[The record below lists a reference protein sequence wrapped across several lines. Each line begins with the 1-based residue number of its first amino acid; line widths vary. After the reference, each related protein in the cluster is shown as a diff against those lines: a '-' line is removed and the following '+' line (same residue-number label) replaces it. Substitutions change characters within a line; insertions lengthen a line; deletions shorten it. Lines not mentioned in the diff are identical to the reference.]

1 MIPLTIIADPLGGWL
16 ALAFILVF
24 IVKVILSA
32 FGGDVDADFGA
43 DGDVDV
49 DVNTDGFGFSA
60 SDFFSLKGFL
70 NFGVG
75 FCSSWALFGLD
86 KWWNVGL
93 AIVVGLITMFLLVL
107 AYRACMKLE
116 GTNTNEAPKDLLYR
130 IGTIYTTTNS
140 AVILQIKAN
149 GRIDE
154 LVTVP
159 DEGYSP
165 SDFKTGELA
174 FISKVESP
182 TETSIRFY
190 AKPYEAIAEDGSY
203 GAILPYEAIVEDG
216 PYDAIP
222 EDGDE
227 ISE

>member
-1 MIPLTIIADPLGGWL
+1 MIPLTIIVDSLGGWL
-16 ALAFILVF
+16 ALGFILVF
-24 IVKVILSA
+24 IAKAILSA
-32 FGGDVDADFGA
+32 FGGDADFGA
-43 DGDVDV
+43 DGDVDI

-116 GTNTNEAPKDLLYR
+116 GTNANEAPKDLLYR

-140 AVILQIKAN
+140 AVILQIKVN

-190 AKPYEAIAEDGSY
+190 AKPYEAIAEDG
-203 GAILPYEAIVEDG
+203 
-216 PYDAIP
+216 PYDTIP

>member
-1 MIPLTIIADPLGGWL
+1 MIPLTIIVDSLGGWL
-16 ALAFILVF
+16 ALGFILVF
-24 IVKVILSA
+24 IVKAFLSA
-32 FGGDVDADFGA
+32 IGGDVDIDT
-43 DGDVDV
+43 DVDT
-49 DVNTDGFGFSA
+49 DIDINTDGFGFSA

-86 KWWNVGL
+86 TWWRALIAVG
-93 AIVVGLITMFLLVL
+93 VGLITMFLLVL
-107 AYRACMKLE
+107 VYRACMKLE
-116 GTNTNEAPKDLLYR
+116 GTNANEAPKDLLYR

-140 AVILQIKAN
+140 AVILQIKVN

-190 AKPYEAIAEDGSY
+190 AKPYEAIAEDG
-203 GAILPYEAIVEDG
+203 PH
-216 PYDAIP
+216 DAIP

>member
-1 MIPLTIIADPLGGWL
+1 MIPLTIIVDSLGGWL
-16 ALAFILVF
+16 ALGFILVF
-24 IVKVILSA
+24 IVKAFLSA
-32 FGGDVDADFGA
+32 IGGDVDIDT
-43 DGDVDV
+43 DVDT
-49 DVNTDGFGFSA
+49 DIDINTDGFGFSA

-86 KWWNVGL
+86 TWWRALIAVG
-93 AIVVGLITMFLLVL
+93 VGLITMFLLVL
-107 AYRACMKLE
+107 VYRACMKLE
-116 GTNTNEAPKDLLYR
+116 GTNANEAPKDLLYR

-140 AVILQIKAN
+140 AVILQIKVN

-159 DEGYSP
+159 DEGYSS

-190 AKPYEAIAEDGSY
+190 AKPYEAIAEDG
-203 GAILPYEAIVEDG
+203 PYA
-216 PYDAIP
+216 AIP

>member
-1 MIPLTIIADPLGGWL
+1 MIPLTIIVDSLGGWL
-16 ALAFILVF
+16 ALGFILVF
-24 IVKVILSA
+24 IAKAILSA
-32 FGGDVDADFGA
+32 FGGDADFGA
-43 DGDVDV
+43 DGDVDI

-116 GTNTNEAPKDLLYR
+116 GTNANEAPKDLLYR

-140 AVILQIKAN
+140 AVILQIKVN

-190 AKPYEAIAEDGSY
+190 AKPYETIA
-203 GAILPYEAIVEDG
+203 EDG

>member
-1 MIPLTIIADPLGGWL
+1 MIPLTIIVDSLGGWL
-16 ALAFILVF
+16 ALGFILVF
-24 IVKVILSA
+24 IAKAILSA
-32 FGGDVDADFGA
+32 FGGDADFGA
-43 DGDVDV
+43 DGDVDI

-116 GTNTNEAPKDLLYR
+116 GTNANEAPKDLLYR

-140 AVILQIKAN
+140 AVILQIKVN

-190 AKPYEAIAEDGSY
+190 AKPYEAIAEDG
-203 GAILPYEAIVEDG
+203 
-216 PYDAIP
+216 PYDAIH

>member
-1 MIPLTIIADPLGGWL
+1 MIPLTIIVDSLGGWL
-16 ALAFILVF
+16 ALGFILVF
-24 IVKVILSA
+24 IAKAFLSA
-32 FGGDVDADFGA
+32 IGGSVDIDTDVDTDI
-43 DGDVDV
+43 DI
-49 DVNTDGFGFSA
+49 NTDGFGFSA

-86 KWWNVGL
+86 TWWRALIAVG
-93 AIVVGLITMFLLVL
+93 VGLITMFLLVL
-107 AYRACMKLE
+107 VYRACMKLE
-116 GTNTNEAPKDLLYR
+116 GTNANEAPKDLLYR

-140 AVILQIKAN
+140 AVILQIKVN

-190 AKPYEAIAEDGSY
+190 AKPYEAIAK
-203 GAILPYEAIVEDG
+203 DG

>member
-1 MIPLTIIADPLGGWL
+1 MIPLTIIVDSLGGWL
-16 ALAFILVF
+16 ALGFILVF
-24 IVKVILSA
+24 IAKAFLSA
-32 FGGDVDADFGA
+32 ISGSVDIDTDVDTDI
-43 DGDVDV
+43 DI
-49 DVNTDGFGFSA
+49 NTDGFGFSA

-86 KWWNVGL
+86 TWWRALIAVG
-93 AIVVGLITMFLLVL
+93 VGLITMFLLVL
-107 AYRACMKLE
+107 VYRACMKLE
-116 GTNTNEAPKDLLYR
+116 GTNANEAPKDLLYR

-140 AVILQIKAN
+140 AVILQIKVN

-190 AKPYEAIAEDGSY
+190 AKPYEAIAEDG
-203 GAILPYEAIVEDG
+203 
-216 PYDAIP
+216 PYDAIS

>member
-1 MIPLTIIADPLGGWL
+1 MIPLTIIVDSLGGWL
-16 ALAFILVF
+16 ALGFILVF
-24 IVKVILSA
+24 IAKAILSA
-32 FGGDVDADFGA
+32 FGGDADFGA
-43 DGDVDV
+43 DGDVDI

-116 GTNTNEAPKDLLYR
+116 GTNANEAPKDLLYR

-140 AVILQIKAN
+140 AVILQIKVN

-190 AKPYEAIAEDGSY
+190 AKPYEVIA
-203 GAILPYEAIVEDG
+203 EDG

-222 EDGDE
+222 EDSDE
-227 ISE
+227 VFE

>member
-1 MIPLTIIADPLGGWL
+1 MIPLTIIVDPLGGWL
-16 ALAFILVF
+16 ALGFILIF
-24 IVKVILSA
+24 VIKAILA
-32 FGGDVDADFGA
+32 AIGGDADTDFDG
-43 DGDVDV
+43 DGDVDF
-49 DVNTDGFGFSA
+49 DVNSDGFGFSA

-116 GTNTNEAPKDLLYR
+116 GTNVTETPKDLLYR
-130 IGTIYTTTNS
+130 IGTIYATTNS
-140 AVILQIKAN
+140 AVILQIKVN

-154 LVTVP
+154 LVSVP

-190 AKPYEAIAEDGSY
+190 AKPYETAGK
-203 GAILPYEAIVEDG
+203 GGYEV
-216 PYDAIP
+216 
-222 EDGDE
+222 
-227 ISE
+227 SE

>member
-1 MIPLTIIADPLGGWL
+1 MIPLTIIVDSLGGWL
-16 ALAFILVF
+16 ALGFILVF
-24 IVKVILSA
+24 IAKAILSA
-32 FGGDVDADFGA
+32 FGGDADFGA
-43 DGDVDV
+43 DGDVDI

-86 KWWNVGL
+86 TWWRALIAVG
-93 AIVVGLITMFLLVL
+93 VGLITMFLLVL

-140 AVILQIKAN
+140 AVILQIKVN

-190 AKPYEAIAEDGSY
+190 AKPYEAIAEDG
-203 GAILPYEAIVEDG
+203 PH
-216 PYDAIP
+216 DAIP

>member
-1 MIPLTIIADPLGGWL
+1 MIPLTIIVDSLGGWL
-16 ALAFILVF
+16 ALGFILVF
-24 IVKVILSA
+24 IAKAFLSA
-32 FGGDVDADFGA
+32 IGGSVDIDTDVDTDI
-43 DGDVDV
+43 DI
-49 DVNTDGFGFSA
+49 NTDEFGFSA

-86 KWWNVGL
+86 TWWRALIAVG
-93 AIVVGLITMFLLVL
+93 VGLITMFLLVL

-116 GTNTNEAPKDLLYR
+116 GTNANEAPKDLLYR

-140 AVILQIKAN
+140 AVILQIKVN

-159 DEGYSP
+159 DKGYSP

-190 AKPYEAIAEDGSY
+190 AKPYEAIAEDG
-203 GAILPYEAIVEDG
+203 PH
-216 PYDAIP
+216 DAIP